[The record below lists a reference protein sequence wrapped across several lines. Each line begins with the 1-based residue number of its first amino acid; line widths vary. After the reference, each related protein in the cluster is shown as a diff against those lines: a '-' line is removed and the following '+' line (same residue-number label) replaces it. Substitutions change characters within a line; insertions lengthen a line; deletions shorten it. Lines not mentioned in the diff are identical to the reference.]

1 MKNTVSSLLI
11 SIKNAKAINKPQI
24 TVGFSNYSESIIK
37 ILKMEGFVKDYSIID
52 KKNKKY
58 ISIEADNSKQ
68 IMHLK
73 QISKPGRR
81 IYSKSKDMPRPLRG
95 FGLVVVSTP
104 KGVITA
110 KEARKS
116 GVGGEL
122 ICEIW

>member
-1 MKNTVSSLLI
+1 
-11 SIKNAKAINKPQI
+11 
-24 TVGFSNYSESIIK
+24 
-37 ILKMEGFVKDYSIID
+37 MEGFIKEYSIIE
-52 KKNKKY
+52 KKNKRF
-58 ISIEADNSKQ
+58 INIETENGKR

-73 QISKPGRR
+73 QLSKPGRR

-110 KEARKS
+110 KEARKF

>member
-11 SIKNAKAINKPQI
+11 SIKNAKQINKPQI

-37 ILKMEGFVKDYSIID
+37 ILKTEGFIGEYAVIE
-52 KKNKKY
+52 KKNKKF
-58 ISIEADNSKQ
+58 ISIETDNGKS

-81 IYSKSKDMPRPLRG
+81 IYSRSKDMPRPLRG

-110 KEARKS
+110 KEARKF